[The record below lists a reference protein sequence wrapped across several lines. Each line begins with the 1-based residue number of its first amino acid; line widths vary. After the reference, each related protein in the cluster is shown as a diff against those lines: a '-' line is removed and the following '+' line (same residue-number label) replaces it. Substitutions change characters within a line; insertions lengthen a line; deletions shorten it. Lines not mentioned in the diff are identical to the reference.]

1 MRRGLIGWSRDE
13 VPASVLEGRV
23 ARLQEAMR
31 AAGLGAALIYT
42 SFARPS
48 AVAWLTHFV
57 PYWNEG
63 LLLVLPAGAPVLL
76 AAFSKRMQSWIR
88 SVTHVGEVQSVAN
101 LGRAAAKVLDERV
114 PGSAKIGVLEL
125 DALPWPVAEPLL
137 DSHATQ
143 LTDMSALFASIRQPA
158 DATEIKLAHRAA
170 DIAVKALGSIPPGAT
185 RASQVLAAIEG
196 SARLDGAEEVLPR
209 IAPDLAAGTAMRRLE
224 GDLPLAARYAAEIS
238 IAYKA
243 TWVRIARCFSSNA
256 PRSWLD
262 AQGWTSDWATRI
274 TGDAAGPPPGVT
286 TFWTLEACVGSK
298 PLSVVASAVGP
309 RGTVSAGTLA
319 CFSIKL
325 QLPDGPWL
333 AGAPVIIGSGAPGR
347 LLVEY

>member
-1 MRRGLIGWSRDE
+1 LIGWSRDE

-23 ARLQEAMR
+23 ARLQDAMR

-76 AAFSKRMQSWIR
+76 AAFSKRMQGWIR
-88 SVTHVGEVQSVAN
+88 SVSHVGEVQSVAD

-114 PGSAKIGVLEL
+114 PGSAKIGILEL

-137 DSHATQ
+137 NSHATR

-158 DATEIKLAHRAA
+158 DETEIRLARRAG
-170 DIAVKALGSIPPGAT
+170 DIAVKALGSIPPGVA
-185 RASQVLAAIEG
+185 RASQVLAAIEA
-196 SARLDGAEEVLPR
+196 SARLDGAEEVSPR
-209 IAPDLAAGTAMRRLE
+209 LAPDLAAGTAMRRLE
-224 GDLPLAARYAAEIS
+224 GDLPLAGRYAVEVS

-243 TWVRIARCFSSNA
+243 TWVRVARCFSSNA
-256 PRSWLD
+256 PQSWLD
-262 AQGWTSDWATRI
+262 AQRWTSDWATRI

-286 TFWTLEACVGSK
+286 TFWSLEACVGSK

-347 LLVEY
+347 VLVDC